1 MYSSD
6 IVLGSANKSPDT
18 RENCGDCSPH
28 IIANLRTLASNCLEM
43 ASVFSRAVAKAALA
57 RFCSDDG
64 ADPSLSFF
72 VTV

>member
-43 ASVFSRAVAKAALA
+43 VSVFSRAVAKAASA
-57 RFCSDDG
+57 RFCYDDG
-64 ADPSLSFF
+64 AEPTRTFLE
-72 VTV
+72 TV